1 MKISLISEIPQGELV
16 LSPIEMSSNDI
27 VLAILYSLA
36 LVYCFLGLSAITAR
50 FFRGMENIVQ
60 QTRGVSFQDPDTG
73 RQVVKQQ
80 RVWNYAV
87 ADITLLAFG
96 TSFPQIS
103 LATIDAF
110 LNLGNLY
117 AGGLGP
123 GTLVGS
129 AACDL
134 FLIHAL
140 CIIVPP
146 RESIKKVVDLGVWA
160 VDLAWSLWA
169 YVWLYIILLVWTP
182 DVITIWEAG
191 LTVLQFFILV
201 LHAYAQ
207 DQSWPF
213 ISISILDQSKRESWI
228 PSEASIKTTS
238 PNSSLGDSLED
249 VANTEDALNTYNESL
264 LKDSDCYV
272 GAEDQQSWSFTKL
285 IWKQQFYDALTLN
298 RCCGSNGK
306 GPARLCLFYEL
317 LVFPWKFLFAFVP
330 PPNLC
335 HGWVAFLSSLV
346 FITGISYI
354 VTQLT
359 DLVGDVTGISSFVI
373 ALTVLATGASWP
385 DLAASVIAAHRQ
397 STADSAIANITCSNS
412 VNIFIGIGVPWVI
425 NTIYNKIVLHDVLRV
440 PASDLS
446 FILVVYFITFV
457 FCVAVLVARRYFI
470 GGELGGPRKW
480 AWASSIFILLL
491 WMAFLVLSC
500 LRVYKIV

>member
-1 MKISLISEIPQGELV
+1 M
-16 LSPIEMSSNDI
+16 EMSLSNI
-27 VLAILYSLA
+27 SQAILYSLA

-60 QTRGVSFQDPDTG
+60 QTHEVSYQDPDTG
-73 RQVVKQQ
+73 LLVTKRQ
-80 RVWNYAV
+80 RVWNFAV

-103 LATIDAF
+103 LATIDAI

-117 AGGLGP
+117 AGG
-123 GTLVGS
+123 
-129 AACDL
+129 
-134 FLIHAL
+134 
-140 CIIVPP
+140 
-146 RESIKKVVDLGVWA
+146 ESIKKVVDLGVWA

-182 DVITIWEAG
+182 EVITIWEAG
-191 LTVLQFFILV
+191 LTVLQFFILI

-213 ISISILDQSKRESWI
+213 ISISILYQRKRESWI
-228 PSEASIKTTS
+228 PSEDSITTS
-238 PNSSLGDSLED
+238 VLKVSLED
-249 VANTEDALNTYNESL
+249 SSEKDADTEEVMNTCDEFL
-264 LKDSDCYV
+264 LKDGDGYV
-272 GAEDQQSWSFTKL
+272 GAEDKQLWNYTKSL
-285 IWKQQFYDALTLN
+285 WKQQFYDALTLN
-298 RCCGSNGK
+298 RCSGSDGK
-306 GPARLCLFYEL
+306 WSAGFRKFYEL
-317 LVFPWKFLFAFVP
+317 LVFPWKLLFAFVP
-330 PPNLC
+330 PPSLC

-359 DLVGDVTGISSFVI
+359 GLVGDVTGISSFVI

-385 DLAASVIAAHRQ
+385 DLAASAIAAYRQ
-397 STADSAIANITCSNS
+397 PTADSAIANITCSNS

-425 NTIYNKIVLHDVLRV
+425 NTVYNRIVLHDVLRV

-457 FCVAVLVARRYFI
+457 FCVVVLVARRYFI

-491 WMAFLVLSC
+491 WMVFLVLSC
-500 LRVYKIV
+500 LRVYKLV

>member
-1 MKISLISEIPQGELV
+1 MQWYFRRKSCLLLIKMQ
-16 LSPIEMSSNDI
+16 MSSNDV
-27 VLAILYSLA
+27 VLAVFYALA
-36 LVYCFLGLSAITAR
+36 IVYCFLGLSAITSR

-60 QTRGVSFQDPDTG
+60 QTREVSSQDPVTG
-73 RQVVKQQ
+73 RQVIKTQH
-80 RVWNYAV
+80 VWNYAV

-103 LATIDAF
+103 LATIDAC

-134 FLIHAL
+134 FLIHAV
-140 CIIVPP
+140 CIIIP
-146 RESIKKVVDLGVWA
+146 RKESIKKVVDLGVWA

-182 DVITIWEAG
+182 EVITIWEAG

-213 ISISILDQSKRESWI
+213 ISISFLDQIKRESWI
-228 PSEASIKTTS
+228 PAEQTLITTAAF
-238 PNSSLGDSLED
+238 NSSPQDSPEGCAD
-249 VANTEDALNTYNESL
+249 SEGAVSAL
-264 LKDSDCYV
+264 LKGGGYYGGRDE
-272 GAEDQQSWSFTKL
+272 GMQSWSYTKFL
-285 IWKQQFYDALTLN
+285 WKQQFKDALVLN
-298 RCCGSNGK
+298 GRCGANRKRSWGI
-306 GPARLCLFYEL
+306 CLFYEL
-317 LVFPWKFLFAFVP
+317 LAFPWKFLFAFVP
-330 PPNLC
+330 PPNVC
-335 HGWVAFLSSLV
+335 HGWVAFISSLV

-359 DLVGDVTGISSFVI
+359 NLLGGVTGISSFII

-385 DLAASVIAAHRQ
+385 DLAASVIAAYRQ

-425 NTIYNKIVLHDVLRV
+425 NTIYNRLVLHSELRV
-440 PASDLS
+440 PAGDLS
-446 FILVVYFITFV
+446 FILIVYFITFI
-457 FCVAVLVARRYFI
+457 FCVLVLIARRYFI

-480 AWASSIFILLL
+480 AWSSCIFILLL
-491 WMAFLVLSC
+491 WVVFLVLSC
-500 LRVYKIV
+500 LRVYSVI